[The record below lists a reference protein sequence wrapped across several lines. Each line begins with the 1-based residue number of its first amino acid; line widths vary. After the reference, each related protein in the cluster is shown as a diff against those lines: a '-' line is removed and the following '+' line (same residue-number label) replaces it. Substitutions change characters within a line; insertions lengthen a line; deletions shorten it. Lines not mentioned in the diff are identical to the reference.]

1 MKQNRRVPVIAITF
15 LIIGIVGLFTVNS
28 NAKQNNMGMM
38 GMGHCMMRDRMPK
51 GISPDQLP
59 EPDSEGASLLGKF
72 CSQCHGIPG
81 PGMHTAEEWPRVV
94 ARMNQRMQM
103 MSTRRMMMH
112 IEAPNE
118 NEYKILMEYIEKN
131 AQQTIKIEE
140 LQGSKTQGGQA
151 FQKICTE
158 CHALPDPKQH
168 SKNEWPAVV
177 DRMRKNMVSMGVPVP
192 GQEITDNILKFLQTY
207 STK

>member
-15 LIIGIVGLFTVNS
+15 LIIGIAGLFTVNS
-28 NAKQNNMGMM
+28 NAQQNNMGMM
-38 GMGHCMMRDRMPK
+38 GMGNCMMRDRMPK
-51 GISPDQLP
+51 GMNPDQLP
-59 EPDSEGASLLGKF
+59 NPDSEGAHLLGKF
-72 CSQCHGIPG
+72 CSQCHRVPG
-81 PGMHTAEEWPRVV
+81 PGMHTADEWPIVV
-94 ARMNQRMQM
+94 ARMNQRMQI

-131 AQQTIKIEE
+131 AQQTIEADE
-140 LQGSKTQGGQA
+140 LRGGETQGGQA
-151 FQKICTE
+151 FQKTCTE

-168 SKNEWPAVV
+168 SRNEWPAVV

-192 GQEITDNILKFLQTY
+192 SQEITDNILKFLQTY